1 MQYKLHVRIFML
13 NLAGS
18 TLLVYLL
25 FNQLMFFFFYSVLN
39 IIFEN
44 AAVSD
49 P

>member
-13 NLAGS
+13 NLAGL

-25 FNQLMFFFFYSVLN
+25 FNQLMYFFYSVLN